1 MAKFP
6 YVQVSVGLLSL
17 CLVGCGCNE
26 GDGSDS
32 SHNSQSL
39 DKTALYSLGGSVSG
53 LTNGKLLKLA
63 ANEETLSLN
72 SNGKFNFLQALKAGS
87 LYSISIQELPENMK
101 CVIGKPSGT
110 ATANV
115 SDISVS
121 CYTPVPASGI
131 SSDQCY
137 AQSSIKLVSCNDP
150 TVKSLNAEQD
160 GARSSINTMGFGA
173 LTQGTNTYSSSDCV
187 KDKLTGLLWEIKT
200 ADGGLRDYQKTFTH
214 FDSTTAAQKKVGT
227 KATQAEIDA
236 TDNAAT
242 YVKEVNRLGLCGFTD
257 WRLPT
262 ARELHSIVNY
272 GLKDIAI
279 DTTVFINPPR
289 NDDEYWTSS
298 SYQDNLGTDQA
309 LYVNFYAGYVFSN
322 YRNETLYVRLVRGP
336 ILSETNRYTVAGDE
350 VTDTQTGL
358 VWQRCTHGQTWNG
371 SSCSGAANELT
382 FAQALAKSAEL
393 KAQGWRLPSIKEL
406 FSLVTYGP
414 GNTQLDPLVFP
425 QTFTGQLDF
434 YLSSTPSITSA
445 ANAWVVNFGLLI
457 ASESKWSSSLYVR
470 YVRDMK

>member
-101 CVIGKPSGT
+101 CVIAKPSGT

-137 AQSSIKLVSCNDP
+137 AQSSNKLVSCNDP
-150 TVKSLNAEQD
+150 TVKSLNAERD

-173 LTQGTNTYSSSDCV
+173 LTQGTNTYSSSECV

-200 ADGGLRDYQKTFTH
+200 ADGGLRDYQKTYTH
-214 FDSTTAAQKKVGT
+214 FDSTTVAQKSDSK
-227 KATQAEIDA
+227 KAIQAEIDA
-236 TDNAAT
+236 EDNALT

-272 GLKDIAI
+272 GLNDIAI

-309 LYVNFYAGYVFSN
+309 LYVNFSSQITGMSPCTCVWFAGRS
-322 YRNETLYVRLVRGP
+322 
-336 ILSETNRYTVAGDE
+336 
-350 VTDTQTGL
+350 
-358 VWQRCTHGQTWNG
+358 
-371 SSCSGAANELT
+371 
-382 FAQALAKSAEL
+382 
-393 KAQGWRLPSIKEL
+393 
-406 FSLVTYGP
+406 
-414 GNTQLDPLVFP
+414 
-425 QTFTGQLDF
+425 
-434 YLSSTPSITSA
+434 
-445 ANAWVVNFGLLI
+445 
-457 ASESKWSSSLYVR
+457 
-470 YVRDMK
+470 

>member
-101 CVIGKPSGT
+101 CVIAKPSGT

-137 AQSSIKLVSCNDP
+137 AQSSNKLVSCNDP

-173 LTQGTNTYSSSDCV
+173 LTQGTNTYSSSECV

-200 ADGGLRDYQKTFTH
+200 ADGGLRDYQKTYTH
-214 FDSTTAAQKKVGT
+214 FDSTTAAQKSDGSQ
-227 KATQAEIDA
+227 ATQAEIDA
-236 TDNAAT
+236 EDNALT

-272 GLKDIAI
+272 GLNDIAI
-279 DTTVFINPPR
+279 DKTVFINPPG

-322 YRNETLYVRLVRGP
+322 YRDETLYVRLVRGS

-371 SSCSGAANELT
+371 SSCSGAANKLT